1 MSQIKVIEFD
11 TNNPAHYQAF
21 KDINYAW
28 INKYFKVEQG
38 DLDSLENPT
47 KYFLDTG
54 GAILLACSGDEFLGA
69 TALKPIGNNSLEL
82 CKMGVSEAA
91 RGLGVGYAIGI
102 AAVTKAKEL
111 GFERLYLETNSGLS
125 PALNLY
131 KKLGFN
137 YVQNFTSPYQR
148 ADVAMEMYL

>member
-1 MSQIKVIEFD
+1 MLQITVVEFD
-11 TNNPAHYQAF
+11 TNNQAHYDAF

-38 DLDSLENPT
+38 DLDSLENPK

-54 GAILLACSGDEFLGA
+54 GAILLACRGNEFLGA

-91 RGLGVGYAIGI
+91 RGLGVGYEIGVAAIK
-102 AAVTKAKEL
+102 KAKEI
-111 GFERLYLETNSGLS
+111 GAERVYLETNSGLS
-125 PALNLY
+125 PALSLY